1 MNAQLGEGPTVNL
14 MQSGGMEEH
23 KSTITARKGAA
34 KKPGVC
40 SMIFILYAC
49 LLCLCISWGKKVD
62 SELHGLKQTLLK

>member
-14 MQSGGMEEH
+14 MQSNATEEH

-40 SMIFILYAC
+40 LAIRNFFMCVSYICVLVGEKRWTRSYEGENK
-49 LLCLCISWGKKVD
+49 LC
-62 SELHGLKQTLLK
+62 